1 TAYSAIQYCVLKP
14 ATEGYQAALKKLKE
28 KFGDADIITKS
39 WSDKILKRDAVTIDS
54 LSDFTDDLGNCYGT
68 LEALGKLA
76 ELDTMDGLSKIVHIL
91 PLFLRNKWK
100 DVNFKLKAKGT
111 TATLKHLVEFV
122 QKARDKEDDPV
133 FGRTLTNKK
142 PERDKPVHRINIK
155 NQRSP
160 TTMNFT
166 QAKDSKKLPRMFCP
180 YCNSTEHF
188 LGGCKK
194 LQRIGQRPDDGLDKP
209 Q

>member
-1 TAYSAIQYCVLKP
+1 TVSQVPDDGVKLQHLLSLCEGIAYSAIQYCVLKP

-111 TATLKHLVEFV
+111 TATLNSEKPNV
-122 QKARDKEDDPV
+122 QK
-133 FGRTLTNKK
+133 N
-142 PERDKPVHRINIK
+142 
-155 NQRSP
+155 
-160 TTMNFT
+160 
-166 QAKDSKKLPRMFCP
+166 
-180 YCNSTEHF
+180 
-188 LGGCKK
+188 
-194 LQRIGQRPDDGLDKP
+194 
-209 Q
+209 